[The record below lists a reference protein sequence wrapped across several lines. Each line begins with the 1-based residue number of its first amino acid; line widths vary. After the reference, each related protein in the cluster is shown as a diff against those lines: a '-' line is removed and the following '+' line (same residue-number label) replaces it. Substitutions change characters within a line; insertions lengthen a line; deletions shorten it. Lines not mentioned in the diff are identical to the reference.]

1 MAEHEPQQP
10 QPQRR
15 RARQAMDLREYQER
29 AQSGS
34 CFICAFLAGDPA
46 FGHEVLLED
55 AAHVAFLDRWPTLP
69 GKLLV
74 APKRHVEHAVRD
86 LTEAEYVSLMKF
98 VRVVALAVEK
108 ALPVERTYLYTLGS
122 RQGNAHLHWHV
133 AGLPPGTPYAEQQ
146 FHALMTENGV
156 LASPPYDAAAVAQR
170 IRHALSGG
178 R

>member
-1 MAEHEPQQP
+1 MAEREPQP
-10 QPQRR
+10 RPHQRR
-15 RARQAMDLREYQER
+15 EMDARAYRER
-29 AQSGS
+29 VQSGP

-46 FGHEVLLED
+46 FAHEVVLED

-86 LTEAEYVSLMKF
+86 LTETEYVSLMKF
-98 VRVVALAVEK
+98 VRVIALAVET

-122 RQGNAHLHWHV
+122 QQGNAHLHWHV

-156 LASPPYDAAAVAQR
+156 LASPPYDPAAAAER
-170 IRHALSGG
+170 IRHALGDGG
-178 R
+178 